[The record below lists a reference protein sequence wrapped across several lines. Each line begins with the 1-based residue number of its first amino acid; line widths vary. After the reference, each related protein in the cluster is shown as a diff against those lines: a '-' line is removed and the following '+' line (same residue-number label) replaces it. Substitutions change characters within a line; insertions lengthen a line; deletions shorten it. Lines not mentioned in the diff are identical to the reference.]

1 MLPGPRRG
9 VLGKIA
15 GDLEQSL
22 RDRDLRGTP
31 SAQRATWIAGGGG
44 WGWAVADVVCT
55 SGPGDRSFEEQHTGT
70 SIAVVLAGT
79 FQYRSARGRVM
90 LTPGSL
96 LLGNSGECFECG
108 HEHAPGDRCVAF
120 HFTRE
125 YFDRLAADAGA
136 RGNAHPFRGAKLP
149 PIRDLSRLIAR
160 AAVGAGGVLD
170 VAWEELAI
178 ELAATAVR
186 LDAGVSAPRRAPSG
200 AAVARV
206 TESVR
211 AIERSPES
219 RHTVGQL
226 AADARQ
232 SPFHYLRTFEQLTG
246 VTPHQFILRTRLRHA
261 AARLATEDAK
271 VIDIALDAGFN
282 DVSTFNRAFRAEFGT
297 TPRAYRWGGLPTAG
311 AYGGG
316 AERRKCLAAEVPKSG
331 NA

>member
-15 GDLEQSL
+15 ADLEQSL
-22 RDRDLRGTP
+22 RDRDLRGAP
-31 SAQRATWIAGGGG
+31 GGQRGRWIADGD
-44 WGWAVADVVCT
+44 GWAVADVVCT
-55 SGPGDRSFEEQHTGT
+55 SRPGDRSFEEQHTRT

-79 FQYRSARGRVM
+79 FQYRSGRGRVM

-96 LLGNSGECFECG
+96 LLGNSGDRFECG

-120 HFTRE
+120 HFSPE
-125 YFDRLAADAGA
+125 YFDRLAADAGI
-136 RGNAHPFRGAKLP
+136 RGNERRFRGAKLP
-149 PIRDLSRLIAR
+149 PTRELSPLIAR
-160 AAVGAGGVLD
+160 ATIGAGGAVG

-178 ELAATAVR
+178 HLAASAVR
-186 LDAGVSAPRRAPSG
+186 LDAGVCAPRRAPSS

-211 AIERSPES
+211 AIERSPET
-219 RHTVGQL
+219 RLTVGQL

-282 DVSTFNRAFRAEFGT
+282 DVSTFNRAFRAEFGIA
-297 TPRAYRWGGLPTAG
+297 PRAYRRGTAAIRG
-311 AYGGG
+311 A
-316 AERRKCLAAEVPKSG
+316 
-331 NA
+331 

>member
-15 GDLEQSL
+15 ADLEQSL
-22 RDRDLRGTP
+22 RDRDVRGTP
-31 SAQRATWIAGGGG
+31 GGQ
-44 WGWAVADVVCT
+44 WGRSVASGEEWAVADVVCT
-55 SGPGDRSFEEQHTGT
+55 SGPGDRSFEEQHTRT

-79 FQYRSARGRVM
+79 FQYRSGRGRVM

-96 LLGNSGECFECG
+96 LLGNSGERFECG

-120 HFTRE
+120 HFSPE
-125 YFDRLAADAGA
+125 YFDRLAADAGV
-136 RGNAHPFRGAKLP
+136 RGNGSRFRGAKLP
-149 PIRDLSRLIAR
+149 PIRDLSPFIAR
-160 AAVGAGGVLD
+160 ATIGAGGALD

-178 ELAATAVR
+178 HLAATAVR
-186 LDAGVSAPRRAPSG
+186 LDAGLSAPQRSASS

-219 RHTVGQL
+219 RLTVGQL

-282 DVSTFNRAFRAEFGT
+282 DVSTFNRAFRAEFGAA
-297 TPRAYRWGGLPTAG
+297 PRAYRNGTIAARGG
-311 AYGGG
+311 
-316 AERRKCLAAEVPKSG
+316 
-331 NA
+331 

>member
-15 GDLEQSL
+15 AELEQSL

-31 SAQRATWIAGGGG
+31 GGQRGRWIAGGD
-44 WGWAVADVVCT
+44 GWAVSDVLCT
-55 SGPGDRSFEEQHTGT
+55 SGPGDRSFEEQHTRT

-79 FQYRSARGRVM
+79 FQYRSGRGRVM

-96 LLGNSGECFECG
+96 LLGNSGDRFECG

-120 HFTRE
+120 HFSCE
-125 YFDRLAADAGA
+125 YFDRLAADAGV
-136 RGNAHPFRGAKLP
+136 RGNERRFRGAKIP
-149 PIRDLSRLIAR
+149 PIRDLSPHIAQ
-160 AAVGAGGVLD
+160 AAIGAGGVMD

-178 ELAATAVR
+178 KLAAMAVR
-186 LDAGVSAPRRAPSG
+186 LDAGVSALRQAPSS

-211 AIERSPES
+211 AIERNPES

-282 DVSTFNRAFRAEFGT
+282 DVSTFNRAFRAEFGAA
-297 TPRAYRWGGLPTAG
+297 PRAYRSGTIAIHG
-311 AYGGG
+311 A
-316 AERRKCLAAEVPKSG
+316 
-331 NA
+331 

>member
-15 GDLEQSL
+15 ADLERSL

-31 SAQRATWIAGGGG
+31 SEQRGKWIAGGD
-44 WGWAVADVVCT
+44 GWAVADVVCT
-55 SGPGDRSFEEQHTGT
+55 SGPGDRSFEEQHTRT

-96 LLGNSGECFECG
+96 LLCNSGYRFECG

-120 HFTRE
+120 HFSSE
-125 YFDRLAADAGA
+125 YFDRLAADAGV
-136 RGNAHPFRGAKLP
+136 RGNERRFRGAKLP
-149 PIRDLSRLIAR
+149 PIRDLSPLIAR
-160 AAVGAGGVLD
+160 AAVGAGGMVD

-178 ELAATAVR
+178 RLAATAVR
-186 LDAGVSAPRRAPSG
+186 LDAGVTATRRAPSS

-219 RHTVGQL
+219 RLTVARL

-282 DVSTFNRAFRAEFGT
+282 DVSTFNRGFRAEFGT
-297 TPRAYRWGGLPTAG
+297 SPRAYRGGMAASRG
-311 AYGGG
+311 A
-316 AERRKCLAAEVPKSG
+316 
-331 NA
+331 